1 VEHLKAGG
9 VVTFATDT
17 LFGLGA
23 DVLSPAGLEK
33 VFEIKGRP
41 QHMPLPV
48 LVSAWEQVHLVAQ
61 ADSPMAQRLARLF
74 WPGALTL
81 VLKKHP
87 QTHDLV
93 TAGGDTVAVRMPGHS
108 VPRALAEGLGRP
120 ITGTSANRSGDAD
133 IPDFATLQADLGHL
147 VDYVVNVGPE
157 PAGVSSTVVDL
168 TGGEPRLLRAGAVD
182 FQEILAGCR

>member
-1 VEHLKAGG
+1 M
-9 VVTFATDT
+9 TFATDT

-23 DVLSPAGLEK
+23 DLLSPAGLEK
-33 VFEIKGRP
+33 VFQIKGRP

-48 LVSAWEQVHLVAQ
+48 LVSGWEQVHLVAQ
-61 ADSPMAQRLARLF
+61 ADSPMAQRLALLF

-81 VLKKHP
+81 VLRKHH

-93 TAGGDTVAVRMPGHS
+93 TAGGDTVAVRMPAHP
-108 VPRALAEGLGRP
+108 VPQELAQLLGRP

-133 IPDFATLQADLGHL
+133 IPDFATLEAELGRL
-147 VDYVVNVGPE
+147 VDYVVKIGPA
-157 PAGVSSTVVDL
+157 PAGISSTVVDL
-168 TGGEPRLLRAGAVD
+168 TGGEPKLLRAGAVD

>member
-1 VEHLKAGG
+1 M
-9 VVTFATDT
+9 TFATDT

-33 VFEIKGRP
+33 VFQIKGRP

-48 LVSAWEQVHLVAQ
+48 LVSGWEQVHLVAQ

-81 VLKKHP
+81 VLRKHP

-93 TAGGDTVAVRMPGHS
+93 TAGGDTVAVRMPAHP
-108 VPRALAEGLGRP
+108 VPQELAQLLGRP

-133 IPDFATLQADLGHL
+133 IPDFATLEAELGHL
-147 VDYVVNVGPE
+147 VDYVVKIGPA
-157 PAGVSSTVVDL
+157 PAGISSTVVDL
-168 TGGEPRLLRAGAVD
+168 TGGEPKLLRAGALD

>member
-1 VEHLKAGG
+1 M
-9 VVTFATDT
+9 VTFARIP
-17 LFGLGA
+17 FSAWGPMYYHRRGWKRC
-23 DVLSPAGLEK
+23 SR
-33 VFEIKGRP
+33 FKGRP

-168 TGGEPRLLRAGAVD
+168 TGGEPKLLRAGAVD

>member
-1 VEHLKAGG
+1 MDHLDAGG

-61 ADSPMAQRLARLF
+61 ADSQVAQRLARLF
-74 WPGALTL
+74 WPGGLTM
-81 VLKKHP
+81 VLRKHP
-87 QTHDLV
+87 RTHDLV
-93 TAGGDTVAVRMPGHS
+93 TAGGDTVAVRMPAHP

-120 ITGTSANRSGDAD
+120 ITGTSANRSGNAD
-133 IPDFATLQADLGHL
+133 IPDFATLESQLGHL
-147 VDYVVNVGPE
+147 VDYVVKIGPA

-168 TGGEPRLLRAGAVD
+168 TSGEPKLLRAGAVD
-182 FQEILAGCR
+182 FQEVLAGCR